1 MITVAVD
8 SGPLHGS
15 MTGIGRAVEGI
26 LEEFATRPLEISV
39 IPYLVSRRAPLR
51 PGTRRLPY
59 PAAVA
64 MRVWAHW
71 DHPLVDRLVRPAIV
85 IHGTNY
91 VVPPAHVP
99 RVVSVYDTWALRN
112 PDSCSAVV
120 NRAMA
125 VLRRNIR
132 TGAVVHTSSHATA
145 DDLLEIF
152 PSADVRVVH
161 LGSPRPLS
169 VDHSTTQARGRV
181 LPPLIGSDSP
191 YVLSIGTIERRKN
204 YPRLVDAFTRTEVA
218 RSGMRLVIAGSP
230 GDDIENVRSK
240 IDALDPN
247 RRTSIVLLGRVSEQS
262 LNVLYEHAE
271 MLAYPS
277 LDEGFGFPI
286 LEAMSHGIPV
296 LGSNRGSIPEIADT
310 AAVLVDPFDVDSM
323 SDAIDRLAVDPSLR
337 ESLRST
343 GFERCRYFTWK
354 RTADELI
361 DLYSS
366 LTSTGDLQ

>member
-15 MTGIGRAVEGI
+15 MTGVGRAVEGI
-26 LEEFATRPLEISV
+26 LEELATRPLEINV

-59 PAAVA
+59 PAALA

-71 DHPLVDRLVRPAIV
+71 DHPLVDRLIRPAFV

-112 PDSCSAVV
+112 PDACSAVV

-132 TGAVVHTSSHATA
+132 TGAIVHASSHATA
-145 DDLLEIF
+145 DDVREIF

-169 VDHSTTQARGRV
+169 MDPSTTQARDRI

-191 YVLSIGTIERRKN
+191 YVLSVGTIERRKN
-204 YPRLVDAFTRTEVA
+204 FPRLVDAFTRTEMA

-230 GDDIENVRSK
+230 GDDIESVRAT
-240 IDALDPN
+240 IDTLTPSQK
-247 RRTSIVLLGRVSEQS
+247 TSVLLLGRVSDSS
-262 LNVLYEHAE
+262 LHVLYEHAE

-310 AAVLVDPFDVDSM
+310 AAVLVDPFDVDAI
-323 SDAIDRLAVDPSLR
+323 SDAVDRLAVDSSLR
-337 ESLRST
+337 EFLRAK

-366 LTSTGDLQ
+366 LTSTGDVP

>member
-71 DHPLVDRLVRPAIV
+71 DHPLVDRLIQPAIA

-145 DDLLEIF
+145 DDLSEIF

-161 LGSPRPLS
+161 LGSPRPLN
-169 VDHSTTQARGRV
+169 VDPSTTQARGRV
-181 LPPLIGSDSP
+181 LQPLIGSDSP
-191 YVLSIGTIERRKN
+191 YVLCVGTIERRKN
-204 YPRLVDAFTRTEVA
+204 YPRLVDAFTRTKVA

-230 GDDIENVRSK
+230 GDDIEKVRSK
-240 IDALDPN
+240 IDALDPH
-247 RRTSIVLLGRVSEQS
+247 RRTSIALLGRVSEQS
-262 LNVLYEHAE
+262 LNFLYEHAE

-286 LEAMSHGIPV
+286 LEAMSRGIPV
-296 LGSNRGSIPEIADT
+296 LGSNRGSIPEITDE
-310 AAVLVDPFDVDSM
+310 AAVLVDPFDVDAM
-323 SDAIDRLAVDPSLR
+323 SDAIDRLAVDSSLR

-366 LTSTGDLQ
+366 LTSTGDLP